1 MYCENNIKATR
12 NNHKNIQHG
21 HSLGLVPKQLNLT
34 QQKNNAG
41 TTWHKTQK
49 ANLHSQKELL
59 ICAYHC
65 ASCCTQY
72 STELVK
78 ILQPTR
84 HKIGHFRDLGLK
96 RSTSEIV
103 SKWNFQE
110 LRFYRGLNW
119 FSIFLLIFE
128 WALQQ
133 SSATALPV
141 VLFLANSYWLVPRK
155 QNQNHEKQP
164 QKYTINLGQRE

>member
-12 NNHKNIQHG
+12 NNHKNIQQG

-49 ANLHSQKELL
+49 ANLHSQLKELL

-84 HKIGHFRDLGLK
+84 HKIGHFRDLGETPLK
-96 RSTSEIV
+96 RSTSKIV

-110 LRFYRGLNW
+110 LRFYRGLN
-119 FSIFLLIFE
+119 FPF
-128 WALQQ
+128 
-133 SSATALPV
+133 
-141 VLFLANSYWLVPRK
+141 SYWFLNGPYNRAA
-155 QNQNHEKQP
+155 P
-164 QKYTINLGQRE
+164 LRCLWCSS